1 MDTSDASHPVTRI
14 DSPRRVARTLKPLI
28 AARPALM
35 LLVGTCASHAVVS
48 TRVTA
53 NGVLNAGRKVNNT
66 AGGSNLVWKG
76 SGWLMSGVH
85 SCAWG
90 QCGGLEIRR
99 CDRVPGTNS
108 SLGDLSG
115 STAVFSHVDWINS
128 VTAFPEPETHA
139 LMLTGLAGVVAA
151 ARRRQ

>member
-1 MDTSDASHPVTRI
+1 MTRK
-14 DSPRRVARTLKPLI
+14 LEPLI
-28 AARPALM
+28 AALPALM
-35 LLVGTCASHAVVS
+35 LLTGTCASHAVVS
-48 TRVTA
+48 TSVTSNWILKA
-53 NGVLNAGRKVNNT
+53 LHNVNNT
-66 AGGSNLVWKG
+66 AGGGDFVWNG
-76 SGWLMSGVH
+76 SGWLVSGVH

-128 VTAFPEPETHA
+128 VTASPEPETHA

-151 ARRRQ
+151 ARRRQKHQA